1 MTEETYT
8 VKGIHC
14 QSCVVNI
21 SETVGAVD
29 GVTAVEVDRDGEKVL
44 VRGDSFQDTAVRD
57 AIAATGYA
65 AL

>member
-1 MTEETYT
+1 MTEKTYT

-14 QSCVVNI
+14 QSCVANI

-29 GVTAVEVDRDGEKVL
+29 GVAAVDVDRDGERVL
-44 VRGDSFQDTAVRD
+44 VRGDAFQDTAVRD

-65 AL
+65 AV